1 MFLAWSRLAPLA
13 LLSGCLVSFNDYPVG
28 DLGSKGA
35 SAGSSGTDAV
45 AGSTAETGGS
55 GGSLQLSGGTGAV
68 AAGGTEIAGSA
79 ATGGGG
85 TTGDSTAGGP
95 TDAGGAAA
103 EVDPNLIDDFEDG
116 DDEILEQQGRKG
128 AWFVQNDGSGAQT
141 PEASARALPSDF
153 MLARSGSTRGM
164 HTSGGPFAMWGALI
178 GTSLASNGADEAPYD

>member
-68 AAGGTEIAGSA
+68 AAGGTEI
-79 ATGGGG
+79 
-85 TTGDSTAGGP
+85 AGGP